1 MTPGPAPVS
10 LPTADAGAQLT
21 VRGLKVHFPITEG
34 LRRRQ
39 VGVIRAVDGVDLD
52 LAAGETLGV
61 VGESGCGKSTM
72 GRGIV
77 QLIKPT
83 AGSVCFDGVELTE
96 LGPHEMRSMRR
107 RLQIVF
113 QDPYSSLDPR
123 MPVGRTIAEPLEVHD
138 LASGRA
144 RTERVGE
151 LMRIVGLDPSF
162 ADRYP
167 HQFSGGQRQRIGI
180 ARALAVEPDVI
191 VADESLSAL
200 DVSIQAQIV
209 NLFEELQARY
219 GLGYLFISHD
229 LAVVRHIS
237 DSVAVMYLG
246 RIVER
251 APKAAFYANPLHPY
265 SRALLSAVPVPDP
278 AVEVDRSRT
287 ILTGDVPS
295 PANPP
300 PGCRFNTRCPLRKQ
314 LGNPAI
320 CTEVDPELVELEPGH
335 LVGCHFAGS

>member
-1 MTPGPAPVS
+1 MIPEPASVPV
-10 LPTADAGAQLT
+10 PTADGGAQLT

-52 LAAGETLGV
+52 LAPGETLGV

-83 AGSVCFDGVELTE
+83 AGSVRFGGVELTTLE
-96 LGPHEMRSMRR
+96 PQEMRAMRR

-123 MPVGRTIAEPLEVHD
+123 MPVGQTIAEPLEVHD

-144 RTERVGE
+144 RAERVAE
-151 LMRIVGLDPSF
+151 LMRIVGLDPLF

-209 NLFEELQARY
+209 NLFEELQATY
-219 GLGYLFISHD
+219 NLGYLFISHD

-278 AVEVDRSRT
+278 SVEAERTRT

-295 PANPP
+295 PASPP
-300 PGCRFNTRCPLRKQ
+300 PGCRFSTRCPLRKQ

-320 CTEVDPELVELEPGH
+320 CTEVEPELVELEPGH
-335 LVGCHFAGS
+335 VVGCHFAGS